1 MRVLWLC
8 NVPLPVISQH
18 MGSSVNP
25 SGGWLEG
32 MSKALLKHD
41 DVELT
46 VIFLHSE
53 LRDGNAEGIRYHTV
67 TAPMEQ
73 DLPAMQLRMSTI
85 IADVKPDVV
94 HIFGT
99 ECTHTL
105 AMLKACDDAAL
116 LDKTVVSIQGLVSIC
131 AQHYFAGLPAHITR
145 RVTLYDLKHE
155 AGMHHHWQYYYVKQG
170 EKEHQALRLAKHVI
184 GRTDWDRACA
194 EHINPDI
201 SYHLCNETLRDSFYK
216 ARWSLEECER
226 HSIFVSQC
234 SYPLKGFHRML
245 EAMPMVLRSYPN
257 AMLYT
262 TGESPLKAKGWLE
275 SQRLNY
281 YQLYLAKRIRELG
294 LENNVRFL
302 GRLDETQMREQY
314 LRSNVF
320 VCCSSIENSSN
331 SIGEAMLLG
340 MPVVASDVGGVKN
353 LLTHGQEGLIYPFD
367 ENYMLAY
374 YVERV
379 FRDEAMAQRMG
390 ESAHARAA
398 VTHDPELNDR
408 RLMEIYKGIA
418 GEMMHSGG

>member
-1 MRVLWLC
+1 M
-8 NVPLPVISQH
+8 I
-18 MGSSVNP
+18 
-25 SGGWLEG
+25 
-32 MSKALLKHD
+32 
-41 DVELT
+41 
-46 VIFLHSE
+46 
-53 LRDGNAEGIRYHTV
+53 
-67 TAPMEQ
+67 
-73 DLPAMQLRMSTI
+73 
-85 IADVKPDVV
+85 
-94 HIFGT
+94 
-99 ECTHTL
+99 
-105 AMLKACDDAAL
+105 
-116 LDKTVVSIQGLVSIC
+116 
-131 AQHYFAGLPAHITR
+131 
-145 RVTLYDLKHE
+145 
-155 AGMHHHWQYYYVKQG
+155 
-170 EKEHQALRLAKHVI
+170 
-184 GRTDWDRACA
+184 
-194 EHINPDI
+194 
-201 SYHLCNETLRDSFYK
+201 
-216 ARWSLEECER
+216 
-226 HSIFVSQC
+226 
-234 SYPLKGFHRML
+234 
-245 EAMPMVLRSYPN
+245 LRSYRD

-390 ESAHARAA
+390 GSAHARAA

-408 RLMEIYKGIA
+408 KLMEIYR
-418 GEMMHSGG
+418 ELCHSINTPLLVKHII